1 MYLICFNFSL
11 VVVFCLIIF
20 HQTFTQDVSFNWSAN
35 AAVPSLR
42 DYFFNPPESYEP
54 HPAIGGIQCYRRK
67 CRPDASNGGT
77 CPGVYDDRVR
87 GNFCV
92 VKNEFGYLMFDG
104 VFSVFDL
111 TSACYDKVKACH
123 VSYCNS
129 NEFYRDKTGWCRCE
143 DRQCILKMLLQPPN
157 IEKEG
162 SKFYY
167 KTPQGQLKRGQH
179 DCKDTCHN
187 QRHSSLIL

>member
-1 MYLICFNFSL
+1 MEISLFLLSRIVLLLFS
-11 VVVFCLIIF
+11 
-20 HQTFTQDVSFNWSAN
+20 DVSFNWSAN

-111 TSACYDKVKACH
+111 TSACYDKVSQFH
-123 VSYCNS
+123 GIN
-129 NEFYRDKTGWCRCE
+129 
-143 DRQCILKMLLQPPN
+143 
-157 IEKEG
+157 
-162 SKFYY
+162 
-167 KTPQGQLKRGQH
+167 
-179 DCKDTCHN
+179 
-187 QRHSSLIL
+187 